1 MVPPVGI
8 KAGRP
13 ITYNSLGVPG
23 AQDGNRSEAFFDGP
37 QASDEVDLHSPGV
50 PGAQDG
56 NRSEAFFDGPQAW
69 EEVDAEELERVAVN
83 IARAAVPS
91 TESLEVGA
99 RLAMQAAAME
109 AESADPLGLGRVDT
123 RGLAL
128 VRHVQ
133 GLGSGWSEGY
143 SYGGGCHGGR
153 VGRPARPRPHGHAR
167 PGAGAACVGFTVY
180 GVRRRQLHQGTCTVW
195 AQGEIISPCV
205 RA

>member
-1 MVPPVGI
+1 MFG
-8 KAGRP
+8 
-13 ITYNSLGVPG
+13 TQN
-23 AQDGNRSEAFFDGP
+23 
-37 QASDEVDLHSPGV
+37 
-50 PGAQDG
+50 G

-69 EEVDAEELERVAVN
+69 EEVDAEELERIAVN

-133 GLGSGWSEGY
+133 G
-143 SYGGGCHGGR
+143 
-153 VGRPARPRPHGHAR
+153 
-167 PGAGAACVGFTVY
+167 
-180 GVRRRQLHQGTCTVW
+180 
-195 AQGEIISPCV
+195 
-205 RA
+205 